1 MRHWGIAT
9 GVALGAAFGLSLGLV
24 NWPIDPAHVRRD
36 LTAAL
41 GPVEA
46 PATATLRLLPRP
58 TLHLKDLRFRADGGA
73 LTAEAADAEVTLRLG
88 RLLAG
93 AVEPL
98 GLTLRGAELTVDL
111 DAAERALK
119 TLRRPPIARLMVE
132 GANVS
137 VVSARRALNTHIDI
151 ATARVDWSSAGSALR
166 AGGTGRWRGQPVATT
181 LEIDNPLA
189 AAQGDPT
196 TVRGALDA
204 PLGQWRVSGDWSPQG
219 RLDGAVYRGQVSALI
234 PSLAR
239 FARWIG
245 QAPPGPAPAGMELS
259 ARVSAS
265 ATETKLSDVVLT
277 LGGQRFE
284 GDLAVMRSPAVLS
297 VSGTMAA
304 DALDL
309 DELIGPP
316 PALIDD
322 AGDWSKAPALPA
334 PSPRLDLDLRVS
346 ASRAV
351 WRGHAIEDAA
361 AAVSQSDGRF
371 SVKLLDSSFA
381 RGSLTGEMSIDD
393 SQGGCNSKLALS
405 LDNADL
411 GALLADFGER
421 NFAGEGS
428 LKLSVKARGRSPA
441 DIVATADGDGSL
453 EIADGALRNL
463 NFEEALR
470 RGQRRLIDVARDMNA
485 GATRFGAAQG
495 KVEISNG
502 EARFVDMAT
511 QSPGVSLAVS
521 GAVDLVGR
529 AWRARVTARQSSD
542 SGEPTPDGAH
552 MDFALYGPWSGP
564 VLAPILPP
572 AD

>member
-24 NWPIDPAHVRRD
+24 NWPIDPEHVRRH
-36 LTAAL
+36 LAAVL
-41 GPVEA
+41 GPVEP
-46 PATATLRLLPRP
+46 PAIATLRLLPRP
-58 TLHLKDLRFRADGGA
+58 TLSLKDLRFHANGGA
-73 LTAEAADAEVTLRLG
+73 VTAEAANAQVTLSLS
-88 RLLAG
+88 RLLVG
-93 AVEPL
+93 EIDPV
-98 GLTLRGAELTVDL
+98 GLTLRGAEINVDL
-111 DAAERALK
+111 DAAQRALK
-119 TLRRPPIARLMVE
+119 AIARPPIARLVVE

-137 VVSARRALNTHIDI
+137 LVSARHALNTHLDI
-151 ATARVDWSSAGSALR
+151 ATARIDWPWAGSSLR

-181 LEIDNPLA
+181 LELGEPLA
-189 AAQGDPT
+189 ASHGEQT
-196 TVRGALDA
+196 LVRAAIDA
-204 PLGQWRVSGDWSPQG
+204 PLGQWRVSGEWSPRG
-219 RLDGAVYRGQVSALI
+219 GLDGAVYRGQISALV

-245 QAPPGPAPAGMELS
+245 QPPPGPAPAGMELT

-265 ATETKLSDVVLT
+265 ATEAKLSDAVVT

-284 GDLAVMRSPAVLS
+284 GDLAAIKSPAGLS

-309 DELIGPP
+309 DALIGPP
-316 PALIDD
+316 PALID
-322 AGDWSKAPALPA
+322 GGGWSKAPALPA
-334 PSPRLDLDLRVS
+334 PSPQLDLDLRVS

-361 AAVSQSDGRF
+361 AAISQRDGRF
-371 SVKLLDSSFA
+371 GVKLLDASFA
-381 RGSLTGEMSIDD
+381 HGSLTGEMSIEDKQGSCD
-393 SQGGCNSKLALS
+393 SNLS
-405 LDNADL
+405 LSLENADL
-411 GALLADFGER
+411 GALLAGFGER
-421 NFAGEGS
+421 NFTGEGS
-428 LKLSVKARGRSPA
+428 LKLSVKAHGRSAA

-485 GATRFGAAQG
+485 GATRFGSAHG
-495 KVEISNG
+495 RIEISGG
-502 EARFVDMAT
+502 EARLVDVAT
-511 QSPGVSLAVS
+511 QSPGVSLALS

-529 AWRARVTARQSSD
+529 AWRAHVTARQSSD
-542 SGEPTPDGAH
+542 DGKPTPDGAH
-552 MDFALYGPWSGP
+552 MDFALYGPWTGP